1 MIRCNMC
8 EKTFKTEL
16 DIPFIVRLE
25 NGETEFLRVG
35 IPIKPGGETFRGCP
49 HCMTDMYLMDMEDN
63 ENAS

>member
-25 NGETEFLRVG
+25 NGETEFYGG
-35 IPIKPGGETFRGCP
+35 IRQ
-49 HCMTDMYLMDMEDN
+49 
-63 ENAS
+63 